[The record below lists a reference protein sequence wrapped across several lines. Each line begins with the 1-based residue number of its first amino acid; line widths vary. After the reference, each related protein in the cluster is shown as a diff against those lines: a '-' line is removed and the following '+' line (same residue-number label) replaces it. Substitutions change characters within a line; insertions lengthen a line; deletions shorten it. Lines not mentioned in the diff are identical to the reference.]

1 MADHWIKFNTNVW
14 RDKVITSDTVH
25 LAVWCYLKCYAVFTE
40 VNAVFAGK
48 AVKLT
53 PGQLITGC
61 RHIAEALSVDKN
73 KVRRILDRFEDAGL
87 IRQTV
92 TKHGRLITVIENE
105 NAPRQQKTA
114 ASPRKT
120 PKESVYNGDAS
131 YDLEAYRRTA
141 IGLYD

>member
-1 MADHWIKFNTNVW
+1 MADHWFKFNTSVW
-14 RDKVITSDTVH
+14 RDKVITSDAVH
-25 LAVWCYLKCYAVFTE
+25 LAVWCYLKSYAVFTE

-61 RHIAEALSVDKN
+61 KHIADALSVDKN
-73 KVRRILDRFEDAGL
+73 KVRRILCRFEDAGL

-105 NAPRQQKTA
+105 NVQQPKSTAPSRQK
-114 ASPRKT
+114 K
-120 PKESVYNGDAS
+120 PKESVYSSDAS